1 MWRVLRLTAVVCLVA
16 ALIFGAALWWEF
28 NWLATPGPLATARTV
43 VIDKGQAAD
52 AVGRQLA
59 ENGII
64 TDGWAFAPAF
74 WLTRLDGDLRGG
86 EYLFP
91 AAISPQGV
99 LDLLRSGKTVVHHLV
114 VPEGLTTAE
123 VLDLVARGEALF
135 GDVVDRPGEG
145 ELWPATYAYS
155 YGEKRQAL
163 VDQMKRLAARNLA
176 ELWAARASDLPLER
190 PEAAVVL
197 ASIVEKETAIPAE
210 RPKVAA
216 VLYNRI
222 RLGMKLQVDPTVAY
236 AVTEGRHPLDHAL
249 TKAEL
254 ALDSPY
260 NTYVVAGPPPGPI
273 DNPGKASLEAVLK
286 PEHSDLLYFVADGSG
301 GHAFASTLEEHN
313 RNVARWR
320 QIEASRSA
328 GAK

>member
-1 MWRVLRLTAVVCLVA
+1 MGRVLRLTAIVCLVI
-16 ALIFGAALWWEF
+16 ALSFGAALWWEF
-28 NWLATPGPLATARTV
+28 NWLATPGPLATAKIV
-43 VIDKGQAAD
+43 VIDKGQTPD
-52 AVGRQLA
+52 AVGQLLVD
-59 ENGII
+59 NGII
-64 TDGWAFAPAF
+64 TDGFALAPAF
-74 WLTRLDGDLRGG
+74 WLTRLDGDLHGG

-123 VLDLVARGEALF
+123 VLDLVARGEALA
-135 GDVVDRPGEG
+135 GDIVDRPGEG
-145 ELWPATYAYS
+145 VLWPATYAYS
-155 YGEKRQAL
+155 YGEKRQVL

-176 ELWAARASDLPLER
+176 DLWAVRASDLPLER
-190 PEAAVVL
+190 PEQAVIL

-210 RPKVAA
+210 RPKIAA
-216 VLYNRI
+216 ILYNRI

-260 NTYVVAGPPPGPI
+260 NTYVVTGPPPGPI
-273 DNPGKASLEAVLK
+273 DNPGKAALEAVLK

-320 QIEASRSA
+320 QIEAARAA